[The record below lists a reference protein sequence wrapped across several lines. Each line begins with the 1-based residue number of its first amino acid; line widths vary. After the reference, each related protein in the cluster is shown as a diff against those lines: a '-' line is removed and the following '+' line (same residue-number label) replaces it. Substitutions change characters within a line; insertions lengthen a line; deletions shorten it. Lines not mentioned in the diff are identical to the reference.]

1 MLIHVFLFFP
11 GSGFIMCSGKEN
23 PDSDADLDVDGDD
36 TLEYG
41 KPQYRFWKAL
51 TEREPRGASSASF
64 HTALPW
70 VVVNNLCSAL
80 LEMTLPSPV
89 TMLVELGGIPSYSLW
104 DPSVG
109 AALLQTWLVKS
120 VGDIAGDQ
128 S

>member
-1 MLIHVFLFFP
+1 
-11 GSGFIMCSGKEN
+11 MCSGKEN

-51 TEREPRGASSASF
+51 IEREPGVASSASF
-64 HTALPW
+64 QTALLW
-70 VVVNNLCSAL
+70 VVVDNLCPAL
-80 LEMTLPSPV
+80 LEMAPPSPV
-89 TMLVELGGIPSYSLW
+89 PMLFELGRIPSCCLW
-104 DPSVG
+104 DPFDD
-109 AALLQTWLVKS
+109 AALLQTRLVKS